1 MLARKCDTVKLKQ
14 NMKLLT
20 ITLKDLSQ
28 SLRSAFAVVFM
39 FVLPI
44 LVTGMFY
51 FMFGGQSEGDE
62 PAFNLSQIQVQIV
75 NLDEGSP
82 AFAQNL
88 SAAAPEQ
95 LTGMGIDLAGVH
107 SMGDILA
114 QMLESETFAGLLV
127 VSEAADAASARAA
140 VDSQQA
146 GVAVIIPQ
154 DFTQALMAS
163 EEQAVIELYQDP
175 ALTLGPAIVKAILG
189 SFLDNTAATRIG
201 IEVVSAQLTDSGL
214 SVDDAQ
220 RGQIAMQFLKNAAAE
235 GQGSALVE
243 VRPLAGT
250 EPAANPLTSM
260 IAMIMGGMMI
270 FYAFYTG
277 TATAESILR
286 EEERGTLPRLFTT
299 PTPLWTI
306 LGGKFIASALMV
318 TVQVSVLL
326 VFGRLVF
333 GIHWGEP
340 LPVALAALGIV
351 LSACSLGIFIISL
364 LKNVKQTGAVFGGVL
379 TITGMIG
386 IFSVFTMNVPSAA
399 RITSTLS
406 LIVPQGWAMRSL
418 RLAMEGASL
427 AEFMP
432 IMAGILAWSAAFFTI
447 GILRFRKRYA

>member
-1 MLARKCDTVKLKQ
+1 
-14 NMKLLT
+14 MKLLT
-20 ITLKDLSQ
+20 ITLKDLTQ

-39 FVLPI
+39 FVIPI

-62 PAFNLSQIQVQIV
+62 PAFSLPQIQVKIV

-95 LTGMGIDLAGVH
+95 LTEMGIDLTGVR

-114 QMLESETFAGLLV
+114 QMLKSETFAELLT
-127 VSEAADAASARAA
+127 VSDTADAASARAT

-154 DFTQALMAS
+154 NFTQASMAS

-175 ALTLGPAIVKAILG
+175 ALTLGQNIVKAILG

-214 SVDDAQ
+214 SVDDAR
-220 RGQIAMQFLKNAAAE
+220 RGQIAMQFLTAAAE
-235 GQGSALVE
+235 GQGSAQVE
-243 VRPLAGT
+243 VRPLAGA

-277 TATAESILR
+277 TARAESILQ

-318 TVQVSVLL
+318 LVQVSMLL

-333 GIHWGEP
+333 GIHWGAP

-351 LSACSLGIFIISL
+351 LSASSLGIFIISL
-364 LKNVKQTGAVFGGVL
+364 LKNVKQTGVIFGGVL

-386 IFSVFTMNVPSAA
+386 IFSVFTTNAPNAA
-399 RITSTLS
+399 RITTDTLS

-432 IMAGILAWSAAFFTI
+432 IMAGILAWSTVLFTI